1 MSPPLS
7 PSHVPIE
14 NTEGD
19 EKREKGGKMDPRIW
33 LRFTDKEPNGPPPPR
48 TPLH

>member
-19 EKREKGGKMDPRIW
+19 EKREKGGKWIQGYGLDLQI
-33 LRFTDKEPNGPPPPR
+33 
-48 TPLH
+48 